1 MATKKKISENNNSE
15 DKKDTCFV
23 IMPFGSWFDNYFTE
37 IYKPAII
44 NAGLEPKRAD
54 DIYRPSTIVQDIWN
68 YTQSEKIVLADLTGK
83 NANVFYELGLA
94 HALAKPAI
102 LVTNSMD
109 DVPFDLRALR
119 VIEYNKNDCNW
130 GNVLKEKIEKSI
142 KETISSPLNSVL
154 PAFLNIDVSEKT
166 EITINEKDFLE
177 LKRDLELMRNE
188 LRHSSNRSENRL
200 PSCEAKDM
208 IKRYLD
214 QGLPKES
221 IVDRMFRYNVPAS
234 WVLKRID
241 EHLNQINLFDNN
253 ANDKAEK

>member
-1 MATKKKISENNNSE
+1 MAKKITPEKT
-15 DKKDTCFV
+15 DKRTCFV
-23 IMPFGSWFDNYFTE
+23 IMPFGNWFDNYYTE

-68 YTQSEKIVLADLTGK
+68 YTKDAQIVLADLTGK

-102 LVTNSMD
+102 LVSNSMD

-119 VIEYNKNDCNW
+119 VIEYNKNNSNW

-142 KETISSPLNSVL
+142 RETLDSPLNSVL
-154 PAFLNIDVSEKT
+154 PAFLNIDESDKT
-166 EITINEKDFLE
+166 EIKISEKDFLE

-188 LRHSSNRSENRL
+188 IRHSSRQGPKLSASEARRR
-200 PSCEAKDM
+200 
-208 IKRYLD
+208 IKFYIENGMPAEEIIDRITSRY
-214 QGLPKES
+214 GISKNWIS
-221 IVDRMFRYNVPAS
+221 R
-234 WVLKRID
+234 RI
-241 EHLNQINLFDNN
+241 EEYSSQNLFDSNE
-253 ANDKAEK
+253 NDE

>member
-1 MATKKKISENNNSE
+1 MN
-15 DKKDTCFV
+15 KDTEKEKDSCFV
-23 IMPFGSWFDNYFTE
+23 IMPFGNWFDNYYTE
-37 IYKPAII
+37 IFKPAII
-44 NAGLEPKRAD
+44 SAGLEPKRAD

-68 YTQSEKIVLADLTGK
+68 FTKSSKIVLADLTGK

-142 KETISSPLNSVL
+142 TETLESPLNSVL
-154 PAFLNIDVSEKT
+154 PAFLNISNSEKT
-166 EITINEKDFLE
+166 KITINERDFLE

-188 LRHSSNRSENRL
+188 IRHSSSRNENSIPPYEAIEMIRRYSSQNMPKEMIIDRLYRYGVPANFVLKHLDTILSENT
-200 PSCEAKDM
+200 
-208 IKRYLD
+208 
-214 QGLPKES
+214 
-221 IVDRMFRYNVPAS
+221 
-234 WVLKRID
+234 
-241 EHLNQINLFDNN
+241 LFDER
-253 ANDKAEK
+253 KIRKSKQ